1 MQGFVLDTSE
11 GQLFRAP
18 GALFGEAHETNVHSG
33 FLVGIWGSADSSG
46 VHSQALCML
55 DDIDEVYIDME
66 YLSLRQSGI
75 SDVSVDN
82 VTLDNRQSERDG
94 EIVFK
99 NEESVTNSATT
110 PKAWAE
116 SLGVSASVS
125 GKVFGIGTEGSTEYT
140 PTEETMESTS
150 YFRTRKTGMDT
161 KVGVPGGKRYKVFFF
176 FFYYKGMF
184 SIEFKPKYSFN
195 LRPGFTVN
203 WPRDNGQSIAGIAS
217 TNIYIT
223 IHDTTHVPDGE
234 VPGPVTPPERRNSQ
248 VTTKVKRS
256 RTKETLVLLRG
267 RGKWRSCLLPS
278 TVIPAGV

>member
-176 FFYYKGMF
+176 FFLLQRDVQHRVQAEVFVQSAAWIHCQLASGQRTINRWYC
-184 SIEFKPKYSFN
+184 INKYLYN
-195 LRPGFTVN
+195 N
-203 WPRDNGQSIAGIAS
+203 PRH
-217 TNIYIT
+217 Y
-223 IHDTTHVPDGE
+223 
-234 VPGPVTPPERRNSQ
+234 
-248 VTTKVKRS
+248 
-256 RTKETLVLLRG
+256 
-267 RGKWRSCLLPS
+267 SC
-278 TVIPAGV
+278 A